1 MKIKKMKISAFI
13 IFYSMLM
20 VIQPAKA
27 QSCYDQTVQTRD
39 GKTIPLSAYKGQKIL
54 IGILPG
60 SQSQNNGAI
69 LTRIDS
75 IAKALDGKVVMIAI
89 PSYEVSNGTDS
100 IDVLLKWYK
109 SVFTSNIIQS
119 IPVYTNK
126 SSTARQDNLFNWLT
140 HSSKN
145 THFDYEITGGGT
157 MFLINENGELT
168 GIIAP
173 EAMFSNKALRMML
186 R

>member
-1 MKIKKMKISAFI
+1 MKISTII
-13 IFYSMLM
+13 IFCSLLM
-20 VIQPAKA
+20 MIQPAKA
-27 QSCYDQTVQTRD
+27 QNCYDLTVQARD
-39 GKTIPLSAYKGQKIL
+39 GKTMPLSAYKGQKIL

-60 SQSQNNGAI
+60 AQSQDDKSI
-69 LTRIDS
+69 LKRIDS
-75 IAKALDGKVVMIAI
+75 IANTLNGKIVMIAI
-89 PSYEVSNGTDS
+89 PSYEVSGGTDS

-126 SSTARQDNLFNWLT
+126 SSGAQQDNLFNWLT
-140 HSSKN
+140 HASKN

-157 MFLINENGELT
+157 LFLINENGELT
-168 GIIAP
+168 SILGP
-173 EAMFSNKALRMML
+173 EAKFSNKALRMML

>member
-1 MKIKKMKISAFI
+1 MKQTKMKISALI
-13 IFYSMLM
+13 IIYSLLV
-20 VIQPAKA
+20 VILPAKA
-27 QSCYDQTVQTRD
+27 QNCYDQTVQTRD

-60 SQSQNNGAI
+60 VQSQDDKSV
-69 LTRIDS
+69 LKRIDS
-75 IAKALDGKVVMIAI
+75 IANMLSGKIVVIAI
-89 PSYEVSNGTDS
+89 PSYEVSGGTDS

-109 SVFTSNIIQS
+109 AVFTSNIVQS

-126 SSTARQDNLFNWLT
+126 SSGAQQDNLFNWLT
-140 HSSKN
+140 HASKN

-168 GIIAP
+168 SIMGR
-173 EAMFSNKALRMML
+173 EARFSNKALRMIL
-186 R
+186 K